1 MAYRGMNYKNRV
13 VRILALCLTCI
24 LLLCG
29 CGGTKVVLTAGFG
42 KDEVFIIGDETCTLP
57 EIMVYLTNVQDQ
69 YEEIY
74 GSRIWEASL
83 DGVSLEENV
92 KETVLARIAQVK
104 TMYLMAKEYEVELTE
119 EEERLVSEAA
129 EDYYGS
135 LNEAEITGMNVS
147 RELLERMYR
156 EYALADKVY
165 RELIAD
171 INPEVSDD
179 EARSVRI
186 QYIYFATALRNG
198 AGEWIHYSTAEAGKV
213 YEKAREALEL
223 ARDGE
228 HDFETLAREYS
239 DDETITISFGK
250 GEMNE
255 VVESTAFNLET
266 DQISDILETETGY
279 YILKCIS
286 TLDREE
292 TEANKVL
299 IVERQRKETFEKQYD
314 AFAQSLIRNLNDELW
329 ESVTFLQ
336 DEEVTT
342 SDFFE
347 VYSNYF
353 QED

>member
-1 MAYRGMNYKNRV
+1 MNCKQKIRPF
-13 VRILALCLTCI
+13 LALCLACV
-24 LLLCG
+24 LLLCA
-29 CGGTKVVLTAGFG
+29 CGDTKVVLTAGFG

-57 EIMVYLTNVQDQ
+57 ELMVYLTNVQNQ

-74 GSRIWEASL
+74 GSRIWESSL

-104 TMYLMAKEYEVELTE
+104 TMYLMAKDYGVELTE
-119 EEERLVSEAA
+119 EEESQVAKAAA
-129 EDYYGS
+129 EYYDS
-135 LNEAEITGMNVS
+135 LNEAEIAGMNVT

-165 RELIAD
+165 QELIAD

-198 AGEWIHYSTAEAGKV
+198 AGEWIHYSTAEKTKV
-213 YEKAREALEL
+213 YARAQEALAL
-223 ARDGE
+223 ATDGE
-228 HDFETLAREYS
+228 HDFEALAREYS

-250 GEMNE
+250 GEMNA

-266 DQISDILETETGY
+266 NQISDILETETGY
-279 YILKCIS
+279 YILKCLS

-292 TEANKVL
+292 TDANKVL

-314 AFAQSLIRNLNDELW
+314 AFVQSLIRNLNDELW

-336 DEEVTT
+336 DEELTT